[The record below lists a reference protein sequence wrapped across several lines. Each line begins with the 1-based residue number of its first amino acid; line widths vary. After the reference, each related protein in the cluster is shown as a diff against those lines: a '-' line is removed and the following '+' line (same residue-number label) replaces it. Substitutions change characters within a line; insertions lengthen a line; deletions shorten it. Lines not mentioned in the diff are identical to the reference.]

1 MTLPLFGLALDRRPP
16 ESVVPLLVAMYRWS
30 VPATLDPAAGE
41 PAAILATAE
50 SVGRVPKGVPMALWT
65 RSAEELTSKAGERA
79 AAIVS
84 DDLGVVERAGERGVL
99 AATGNHARGRRPM
112 SPFVRERLRRARGL
126 PEVAILEQTDDGWRW
141 CERPEPLDDELV
153 GPAMAC
159 ASAVACTEQPR
170 LLEALAWAAP
180 VVSDRAAAK
189 PIGAAGETHLLL
201 GGTPRK
207 RLELARR
214 LSSDPELASRLSWA
228 GRRLVERR
236 HDSAWAA
243 IRLAEL
249 LGLRPSLPE
258 GASARAT
265 LRMSEL
271 GTPTDAKIA
280 TRFAEATTRV
290 AVTKVR

>member
-41 PAAILATAE
+41 PAAIMATAG
-50 SVGRVPKGVPMALWT
+50 SVGRVPKGLPMALWT

-84 DDLGVVERAGERGVL
+84 DDLDVVERAGERGVL

-112 SPFVRERLRRARGL
+112 SPFVRGRLRRGRGL

-141 CERPEPLDDELV
+141 CEQPEPLDDQLV
-153 GPAMAC
+153 ATAMAC
-159 ASAVACTEQPR
+159 ASAVVCTEEPR

-189 PIGAAGETHLLL
+189 RVGAVGETHLLL

-258 GASARAT
+258 GASSRAT

-280 TRFAEATTRV
+280 TRFAEATARV
-290 AVTKVR
+290 AMTKVR